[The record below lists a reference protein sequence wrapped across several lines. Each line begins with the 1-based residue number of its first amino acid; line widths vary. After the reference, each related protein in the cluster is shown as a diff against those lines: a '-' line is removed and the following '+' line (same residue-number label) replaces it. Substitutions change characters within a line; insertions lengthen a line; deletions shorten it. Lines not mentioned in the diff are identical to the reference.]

1 MAYDNVDEA
10 YLIELV
16 PTLSDTMK
24 LPPKMARY
32 ESEKFQ
38 PGFFFFWSSLF
49 SLMLAVAKVWNP
61 PISSHFV
68 YCPVGLLVQ
77 KDNSEYYYLTISG
90 SYILKH
96 QQNICH

>member
-16 PTLSDTMK
+16 PPLSDTMK

-38 PGFFFFWSSLF
+38 PGFFFLVF
-49 SLMLAVAKVWNP
+49 
-61 PISSHFV
+61 FV
-68 YCPVGLLVQ
+68 FFDVGCYKSVKPSNQFPL
-77 KDNSEYYYLTISG
+77 YLTISG

>member
-16 PTLSDTMK
+16 PPLSDTMK

-38 PGFFFFWSSLF
+38 PGFFFF
-49 SLMLAVAKVWNP
+49 
-61 PISSHFV
+61 
-68 YCPVGLLVQ
+68 GLLCF
-77 KDNSEYYYLTISG
+77 L
-90 SYILKH
+90 
-96 QQNICH
+96 